1 MVHFESKVYFSFP
14 ISSLEFLEQRV
25 YIYLILL
32 HFALLCFAN
41 IEHFYKLKVCGNPAL
56 TKYTGAIF
64 PTAFAYFMS
73 LYHILVIF
81 TIIQTFS
88 LLFCYKTLKDE
99 ELLLIDE
106 QRKWF
111 LGMYSY

>member
-1 MVHFESKVYFSFP
+1 MPHFIVF
-14 ISSLEFLEQRV
+14 
-25 YIYLILL
+25 YLTAL
-32 HFALLCFAN
+32 HRACVFF
-41 IEHFYKLKVCGNPAL
+41 KLKFCGHPAL
-56 TKYTGAIF
+56 SKSVGTIF

-81 TIIQTFS
+81 TIIQTFL

-106 QRKWF
+106 QRKQF
-111 LGMYSY
+111 LEMEYTL

>member
-41 IEHFYKLKVCGNPAL
+41 IERFYKLKVCGNPAM
-56 TKYTGAIF
+56 TKYIGAIF

-73 LYHILVIF
+73 LYHILIIF
-81 TIIQTFS
+81 TIQTFS